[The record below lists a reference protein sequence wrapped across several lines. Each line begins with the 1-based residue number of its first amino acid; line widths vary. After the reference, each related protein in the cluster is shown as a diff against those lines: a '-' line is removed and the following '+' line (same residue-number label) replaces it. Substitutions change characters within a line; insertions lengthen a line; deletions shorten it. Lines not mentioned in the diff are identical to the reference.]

1 MTSPQEPQS
10 PKTAQSSKASSK
22 TPKATV
28 PAPTAPLPDLIVG
41 LGNPGPKYDG
51 TRHNIGFVVLDEL
64 ARSWQISMPETKK
77 FQGHFGEGT
86 IGGRKIRLLKPTTFM
101 NNSGQAIRSVLDWY
115 KLSPASVL
123 VVYDDM
129 DLPVGRLRLR
139 LSGSAGGQNGMKS
152 AIAHLGTQD
161 FPRLRVG
168 IGSKNQDA
176 ISHVL
181 GSFAPAEKV
190 LVQEVVQFSVSA
202 VEVSLR
208 DGVEKAMSLF
218 NNRVAGE

>member
-1 MTSPQEPQS
+1 MTSPKDPNATTS
-10 PKTAQSSKASSK
+10 P
-22 TPKATV
+22 TP
-28 PAPTAPLPDLIVG
+28 PPRPELIVG

-64 ARSWQISMPETKK
+64 ARSWQIPMSETKK
-77 FQGHFGEGT
+77 FQGQFGEGA
-86 IGGRKIRLLKPTTFM
+86 IGGRKIRLLKPTTYM
-101 NNSGQAIRSVLDWY
+101 NNSGQSIRAVLDWY
-115 KLSPASVL
+115 KLDPGSVL
-123 VVYDDM
+123 IIYDDM

-139 LSGSAGGQNGMKS
+139 QSGSAGGQNGMKS
-152 AIAHLGTQD
+152 AIAHLGTQV

-168 IGSKNQDA
+168 IGSKDQDA

-181 GSFAPAEKV
+181 GNFAPAEKA

-202 VEVSLR
+202 VELSLR

-218 NNRVAGE
+218 NNRVAGV